1 GRVRVGR
8 DDFDEVEGEALAELF
23 RELHAAADG
32 MIEPDLDQAFADGE
46 RDQALRRLTRDV
58 ELARDLFLVVAGDI
72 VKPTRTCGV
81 VEPPPTLILPIAHCR
96 CRPTAKARRMGASL
110 TAKLSAGASAQLAFG
125 CRSRPRG
132 GLGGLAFSAIR
143 ISRSVSS
150 RCARMAAPAPLGL
163 PSRIASKMARWAAM
177 VSSTVCPRMS

>member
-1 GRVRVGR
+1 
-8 DDFDEVEGEALAELF
+8 
-23 RELHAAADG
+23 

-81 VEPPPTLILPIAHCR
+81 VKPPPTLILPIAHCR

-132 GLGGLAFSAIR
+132 GLAGAGVQRHPNIALGVFQVRSHGCAGALGIAFADRVEDGQMGSDGVVDGVPPHVVAT
-143 ISRSVSS
+143 
-150 RCARMAAPAPLGL
+150 PAK
-163 PSRIASKMARWAAM
+163 IK
-177 VSSTVCPRMS
+177 